1 MALAAEITKII
12 AVEDSSSSLNNKY
25 FLINA
30 VITDTTVN
38 VGYKTVQYYV
48 WMNVG
53 SAGSD
58 PSVSGATGVEVTFA
72 ADASASTVATAVKNK
87 LDATTGFSALVGGG
101 GFAGSDAI
109 ITVTN
114 ANRGSVTDA
123 SDNNTGFTIST
134 TTQGTGQLTGN
145 IKYPDNQILYYIR
158 GDHLSLVTTYSS
170 SAETRTSRKAYQA
183 IDHNMVNGML
193 VHYYGNPKRVT
204 AITDTPDVDNLFH
217 SAIVDYV
224 KKCLYMDRAG
234 STGDANRSQVAMGMM
249 AQHERKFNNAIKK
262 YGNRKRSKTGGT
274 RAIVPANFT

>member
-12 AVEDSSSSLNNKY
+12 AVADSSSSLNNKY

-30 VITDTTVN
+30 VNTDTTVN

-72 ADASASTVATAVKNK
+72 ADASAPAVATAVKNK
-87 LDATTGFSALVGGG
+87 LDATTGFSASVGVG
-101 GFAGSDAI
+101 AGNDTTV
-109 ITVTN
+109 TVTN
-114 ANRGSVTDA
+114 TNRGSVTDA

>member
-1 MALAAEITKII
+1 MALVAEITKII
-12 AVEDSSSSLNNKY
+12 TVADSSSSLNNKY

-30 VITDTTVN
+30 VNTDTTVN

-58 PSVSGATGVEVTFA
+58 PSISGATGVEVTFA
-72 ADASASTVATAVKNK
+72 ADASAPTVATAVKNK
-87 LDATTGFSALVGGG
+87 LDAITGFSASVGVG
-101 GFAGSDAI
+101 AGNDTT

-114 ANRGSVTDA
+114 ANKGAVTDA

-145 IKYPDNQILYYIR
+145 IKYPEDQVLYFIR

-170 SAETRTSRKAYQA
+170 SAETRTARKAYQA

-193 VHYYGNPKRVT
+193 IHYYGNPKRVT

>member
-1 MALAAEITKII
+1 MALAAEITRVVTV
-12 AVEDSSSSLNNKY
+12 ADSSSSLNNKY

-30 VITDTTVN
+30 INTDTTVN

-72 ADASASTVATAVKNK
+72 ADASAPTVATAVKNK
-87 LDATTGFSALVGGG
+87 LDATTGFSASVGVG
-101 GFAGSDAI
+101 AGNDNI
-109 ITVTN
+109 VTVTN
-114 ANRGSVTDA
+114 TNRGSVTDA
-123 SDNNTGFTIST
+123 SDNNTGFTVST

-145 IKYPDNQILYYIR
+145 VKYPENQILYYIR

-193 VHYYGNPKRVT
+193 IHYYGNPKRVT

-234 STGDANRSQVAMGMM
+234 STGDANRSQVAMNMM
-249 AQHERKFNNAIKK
+249 VQHERKFNNAIKK

-274 RAIVPANFT
+274 RAVVPADFK

>member
-1 MALAAEITKII
+1 MALVQEVTKIV
-12 AVEDSSSSLNNKY
+12 AFADSSGSLQSKY
-25 FLINA
+25 FFINA
-30 VITDTTVN
+30 IETDTTTN
-38 VGYKTVQYYV
+38 VGYKIVEYYV
-48 WMNVG
+48 WLDVSSG
-53 SAGSD
+53 GSD
-58 PSVSGATGVEVTFA
+58 PSISGKTGLEVNISTN
-72 ADASASTVATAVKNK
+72 DAASTVATAVKNA
-87 LDATTGFSALVGGG
+87 LDGLSNFSASVGVG
-101 GFAGSDAI
+101 AGSDVI

-145 IKYPDNQILYYIR
+145 VKYPENQILYYIR

-193 VHYYGNPKRVT
+193 IHYYGNPKRVT

-234 STGDANRSQVAMGMM
+234 STGDANRSQVAMNMM
-249 AQHERKFNNAIKK
+249 VQHERKFNNAIKK

-274 RAIVPANFT
+274 RAVVPADFK

>member
-1 MALAAEITKII
+1 MALAAEITRVVTV
-12 AVEDSSSSLNNKY
+12 ADSSSSLNNKY

-30 VITDTTVN
+30 INTDATVN

-72 ADASASTVATAVKNK
+72 ADASAPTVATAVKNK
-87 LDATTGFSALVGGG
+87 LDATTGFSASVGVG
-101 GFAGSDAI
+101 AGNDNI
-109 ITVTN
+109 VTVTN
-114 ANRGSVTDA
+114 TNRGSVTDA
-123 SDNNTGFTIST
+123 SDNNTGFTVST

-145 IKYPDNQILYYIR
+145 VKYPENQILYYIR

-193 VHYYGNPKRVT
+193 IHYYGNPKRVT

-234 STGDANRSQVAMGMM
+234 STGDANRSQVAMNMM
-249 AQHERKFNNAIKK
+249 MQHERKFNNAIKK

-274 RAIVPANFT
+274 RAVVPADFK